1 MDVRTSRTK
10 NPDRWLDTCPE
21 FSRPICEQL
30 REWMFRW
37 QPDLKESIN
46 TNMLCYSGR
55 KRIVAI
61 AGFKKHA
68 QMVFFRATEL
78 EDPAGLFFGGEGN
91 TNIRNVNFTSL
102 DAVNAH
108 ALKQL
113 IHAAVQLDANP
124 EIPPTPPRK
133 REEWPMPEAL
143 AQALQKNKAAAA
155 NFEAM
160 SKSCQREY
168 KVWISSAKRPETIEK
183 RLAETM
189 AALARGKKWALRRDL

>member
-1 MDVRTSRTK
+1 MDVRASRTK
-10 NPDRWLDTCPE
+10 NPDHWLDTCPE

-68 QMVFFRATEL
+68 QMVFYRGTEL
-78 EDPAGLFFGGEGN
+78 EDPMSLFFGGEGN

-102 DAVNAH
+102 DGFNAH

-124 EIPPTPPRK
+124 EIPPLPPRQ

-143 AQALQKNKAAAA
+143 AHALKKHKTAAA

-168 KVWISSAKRPETIEK
+168 KVWISTAKRSETIEK

-189 AALARGKKWALRRDL
+189 AALARNKKWALRRDV

>member
-1 MDVRTSRTK
+1 MDVRASRTK
-10 NPDRWLDTCPE
+10 NPDTWLDTCPE
-21 FSRPICEQL
+21 FSRLICEQL

-55 KRIVAI
+55 KRVVAI

-68 QMVFFRATEL
+68 QMVFFRGTEL

-91 TNIRNVNFTSL
+91 TNIRNVNFLSL
-102 DAVNAH
+102 DGLNTRALRELIQSAVA
-108 ALKQL
+108 
-113 IHAAVQLDANP
+113 LDANP
-124 EIPPTPPRK
+124 DIPPTPPRQ

-143 AQALQKNKAAAA
+143 AKALKKNKTAAA

-168 KVWISSAKRPETIEK
+168 KVWISTAKRPETIEK

-189 AALARGKKWALRRDL
+189 QALARGKKWAQRRE

>member
-1 MDVRTSRTK
+1 MDVRASRTK
-10 NPDRWLDTCPE
+10 NPDAWMETCPE

-68 QMVFFRATEL
+68 QMVFFRGTEL
-78 EDPAGLFFGGEGN
+78 EDPSGLFFGGEGN
-91 TNIRNVNFTSL
+91 TNIRNVNFKTL
-102 DAVNAH
+102 DGLNTRALRELIQSAVA
-108 ALKQL
+108 
-113 IHAAVQLDANP
+113 LDANP
-124 EIPPTPPRK
+124 DIPPAPPRQ

-143 AQALQKNKAAAA
+143 AKALKKNKTAAA
-155 NFEAM
+155 NFDEM
-160 SKSCQREY
+160 SKSCRREY
-168 KVWISSAKRPETIEK
+168 KVWISTAKRPETLEK
-183 RLAETM
+183 RLAETIR
-189 AALARGKKWALRRDL
+189 ALERGKKWALRRE